1 MGVVR
6 DRTKS
11 YLSTATSSQLCQAAS
26 ALWTGNSSLPGSS
39 LWCLSQATQTLW
51 KKAFFFFVLR
61 GLYLS
66 SSRGT
71 LTLFSHEW
79 CPLEL
84 CEGSALA
91 PWSLYFS

>member
-51 KKAFFFFVLR
+51 KKAFFF
-61 GLYLS
+61 
-66 SSRGT
+66 
-71 LTLFSHEW
+71 LFSEVCICLVPGGHSH
-79 CPLEL
+79 CFPMS
-84 CEGSALA
+84 GA
-91 PWSLYFS
+91 P